1 MDSPTTVTEK
11 KAKYVSMDSGR
22 LVYVAVAVCGNS
34 FSAPLFS
41 VNQDEDHLLRVKVVK
56 EILEI
61 QEEEDRGG
69 GGGEWTNKEM

>member
-1 MDSPTTVTEK
+1 MMSVSRPEGLEYNMQVEGLAWTAQPQLQK

-41 VNQDEDHLLRVKVVK
+41 VN
-56 EILEI
+56 
-61 QEEEDRGG
+61 
-69 GGGEWTNKEM
+69 